1 MVAMK
6 PFSIC
11 RTFSLVLVCL
21 ILSGGCSERHVAQ
34 RSLAP
39 FHDQDLI
46 AAIKESTVRIL
57 VDGKPKGSGF
67 IVAEH
72 GLIATAFHVVA
83 KTTTNQHGEPHI
95 TYASPIEVQFEDGE
109 KLPALPHTTCL
120 GMGIFRAMLCDFAIL
135 EVSTEKNRR
144 PLPLGSFK
152 DVREGSRVYLAGFP
166 LMSERPRAT
175 LGRVAMKWEDALSA
189 SSERSSGK
197 RKPHGIAVLDI
208 EMSRGDSGGPIVL
221 IGETPAQDRVIG
233 IASFIMHPLDQELK
247 TLLAAIRRH
256 TEGREGLVCSL
267 EFLSLLRKEYGNR
280 SLFLAGC
287 LSVEPL
293 KSRLQ
298 KAKDERRHVPERAT
312 GVPNP

>member
-1 MVAMK
+1 MK

-11 RTFSLVLVCL
+11 RTFSLVIVCL
-21 ILSGGCSERHVAQ
+21 ILSGGCSERHIVQ
-34 RSLAP
+34 RSPASLD
-39 FHDQDLI
+39 DQDRI
-46 AAIKESTVRIL
+46 AAIRKSTVRIL

-83 KTTTNQHGEPHI
+83 KTTTNPHGEPHI
-95 TYASPIEVQFEDGE
+95 TYASSIEVQFEDGE
-109 KLPALPHTTCL
+109 KLPALPHTSCL
-120 GMGIFRAMLCDFAIL
+120 GTGIFRAMLCDFAIL
-135 EVSTEKNRR
+135 EVSTEKKRR
-144 PLPLGSFK
+144 PLLLGSFK

-189 SSERSSGK
+189 SSERSSSGK
-197 RKPHGIAVLDI
+197 SKPHGIAILDI

-221 IGETPAQDRVIG
+221 IGETPAQDRVVG

-247 TLLAAIRRH
+247 TLLAAIRSH
-256 TEGREGLVCSL
+256 TGGREGLVCSL
-267 EFLSLLRKEYGNR
+267 EFLSLLRKEYVNR

-287 LSVEPL
+287 LSIEPV

-298 KAKDERRHVPERAT
+298 KVKDERRDVAERAT
-312 GVPNP
+312 RIYKP

>member
-1 MVAMK
+1 MK

-11 RTFSLVLVCL
+11 RTFSLVIVCL
-21 ILSGGCSERHVAQ
+21 ILSGGCSERHIVQ
-34 RSLAP
+34 RSPASLD
-39 FHDQDLI
+39 DQDRI
-46 AAIKESTVRIL
+46 AAIRKSTVRIL

-83 KTTTNQHGEPHI
+83 KTTTNPHGEPHI
-95 TYASPIEVQFEDGE
+95 TYASSIEVQFEDGE
-109 KLPALPHTTCL
+109 KLPALPHTSCL

-135 EVSTEKNRR
+135 EVSTEKKRR
-144 PLPLGSFK
+144 PLLLGSFK

-189 SSERSSGK
+189 SSERSSSGK
-197 RKPHGIAVLDI
+197 SKPHGIAILDI

-256 TEGREGLVCSL
+256 TEGREGLICSL

-287 LSVEPL
+287 LSIEPV
-293 KSRLQ
+293 KSRLR
-298 KAKDERRHVPERAT
+298 KEKDERRDVAER
-312 GVPNP
+312 VISIHKP